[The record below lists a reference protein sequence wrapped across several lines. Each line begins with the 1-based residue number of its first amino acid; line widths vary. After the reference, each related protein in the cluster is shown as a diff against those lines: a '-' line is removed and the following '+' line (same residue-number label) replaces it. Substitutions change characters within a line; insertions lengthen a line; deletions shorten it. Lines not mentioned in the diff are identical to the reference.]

1 MYSTGSLWLV
11 HKIMLELLRLQGYEK
26 ASLAVQKAN
35 ANDGKGGGTVAKSG
49 NYYYDQLNKEQQR
62 VYYAIKEG
70 LLNLQDSFAVPMLS
84 QKELSDIYF
93 MIRMDCPAIFY
104 SVTFSY
110 RYYADSTT
118 VEMVPKYLFSKDKI
132 REHRQAMESRVK
144 KLVRQAADLDE
155 KGKELFIHDFIVENV
170 KYDKLKKEY
179 SHEIIGALGNGVAVC
194 EGIAKAVKILCD
206 ELNIWCI
213 IALSEANPDKGIKY
227 RHAWNVIRIDHQF
240 YHLDATFD
248 NTLSKD
254 GTVRYDYVNLSDKQ
268 IFRDHEP
275 VIWKVPACNDSDHFY
290 YKDKKVSWTTMEE
303 VRNRTKQAVKK
314 GKVLLFHWRGGYLTK
329 EVLSKLLKIFDEE
342 AKAKDKRAFVSVNWS
357 QAVLRVRFVEGA
369 GEEQL
374 EMEEA
379 NEGEKE

>member
-1 MYSTGSLWLV
+1 MA
-11 HKIMLELLRLQGYEK
+11 K
-26 ASLAVQKAN
+26 A
-35 ANDGKGGGTVAKSG
+35 G
-49 NYYYDQLNKEQQR
+49 NYYYEQLNKEQQR
-62 VYYAIKEG
+62 AYYAMKEG

-93 MIRMDCPAIFY
+93 MIRLDCPAIFY

-110 RYYADSTT
+110 RYYPDSTA
-118 VEMVPKYLFSKDKI
+118 VEMIPQYLFSKDKI

-144 KLVRQAADLDE
+144 KLARQVANLDD

-170 KYDKLKKEY
+170 RYDKLKKEY

-194 EGIAKAVKILCD
+194 EGMAKAVKILCD

-227 RHAWNVIRIDHQF
+227 RHAWNVIRIDGQY
-240 YHLDATFD
+240 YHLDVTFD
-248 NTLSKD
+248 NSLSKD
-254 GTVRYDYVNLSDKQ
+254 DTVRYDYVNLSDKQ

-275 VIWKVPACNDSDHFY
+275 VIWKVPVCSDNDHFY
-290 YKDKKVSWTTMEE
+290 YKEKKVSWTTVDE

-314 GKVLLFHWRGGYLTK
+314 GKVLLFHWRGGYLTR
-329 EVLSKLLKIFDEE
+329 EVLAELLEIFDQE
-342 AKAKDKRAFVSVNWS
+342 AKAKGKTAFVSVNWT
-357 QAVLRVRFVEGA
+357 QAVLRVRFVEGV

-379 NEGEKE
+379 NEGEMSHV